1 MSHRNGGV
9 ELMRIL
15 LMMGI
20 VALHT
25 LCYIGKGL
33 SPAAHLC
40 ESCVVGFVFISG
52 YFGITFT
59 IRKLVNFY
67 GIVLFCAVWNILCL
81 WLSGCEP
88 SELLGHFLG
97 YLRVW
102 WFANA
107 YVFLMLV
114 SPLVNK
120 ALDACQTTKELILV
134 ALPPASIVYLWG
146 FASSVPFLHD
156 YVPIDKSITTNSGLT
171 LMGIYILARVFRKTE
186 LENRLKLRVFAI
198 IGGASAVVCLFNL
211 GKYNSIFAFLF
222 MASLFVFFRRMGDLP
237 LLKYGM
243 ASKIALFCAPSMFSI
258 YLIHVGGFVRL
269 PWGSGLSTVHLV
281 GDNPG
286 VVRTIGVVLLVFVV
300 SLCIDLLRRG
310 LVNVIRR
317 ISFSRGSI

>member
-1 MSHRNGGV
+1 MSHRNAGV

-15 LMMGI
+15 LTIGI
-20 VALHT
+20 IALHT

-67 GIVLFCAVWNILCL
+67 GIVLFCACWNILCL

-88 SELLGHFLG
+88 SELGGRFLG

-120 ALDACQTTKELILV
+120 ALDACQTTKELI
-134 ALPPASIVYLWG
+134 ACCAAPASIVYLWG

-171 LMGIYILARVFRKTE
+171 LMGIYILARVFRKAE
-186 LENRLKLRVFAI
+186 LGNRLKPCVFAI

-237 LLKYGM
+237 QKKYGGQ
-243 ASKIALFCAPSMFSI
+243 IVLFSAPSMFSV

-281 GDNPG
+281 GDDPG
-286 VVRTIGVVLLVFVV
+286 VIRTIGVVLLVFVV

-317 ISFSRGSI
+317 FSLSRGSI